1 MLSAVPGDVLHISG
15 LVNILGGVSLEL
27 KVTSKDFCMEWGGGR
42 VSLGLFSTLLSS
54 WDILVSGMY

>member
-27 KVTSKDFCMEWGGGR
+27 KVTSKDFCMEGGQG
-42 VSLGLFSTLLSS
+42 FH
-54 WDILVSGMY
+54 